1 MAKQAKP
8 VISLRKAPTQ
18 ARAQGTVDTILE
30 ASAQILQ
37 KEGEAALTTNRIAA
51 HAGFSIGTLYQYFP
65 NREAILAAMATREQA
80 HILAKLEAVLARLD
94 PAAPEPTVREAIAA
108 LLGAFRGRHG
118 VRRAVILGVMRRMPD
133 DPRASAGVAEP
144 LLAAL
149 EARCAG
155 HFAPLGDAGRFVLL
169 RAISGAV
176 RAAPSSS
183 ARRASSSGATS
194 SPCPAAASARESLPP
209 QQKLMPFWRKIS
221 AAPGR
226 LEAMSPTLDW
236 EESSVMGQVL
246 ELGPRRGPGGLRCA
260 GGRPRGRR
268 SGR

>member
-176 RAAPSSS
+176 RAA
-183 ARRASSSGATS
+183 AIER
-194 SPCPAAASARESLPP
+194 SPLLGTPAFEEALV
-209 QQKLMPFWRKIS
+209 
-221 AAPGR
+221 R
-226 LEAMSPTLDW
+226 L
-236 EESSVMGQVL
+236 VMGMLTRQAQ
-246 ELGPRRGPGGLRCA
+246 R
-260 GGRPRGRR
+260 
-268 SGR
+268 